1 MALRQG
7 NNFALGGIKM
17 GEKILAIGFT
27 PDAELQGLEGVTFVS
42 KEDIAKCDPSSFDKV
57 VYRHPNIDG
66 VEGPDE
72 NLAALIKKL
81 PPEMELVV
89 YCNKPCVDFGLIAGR
104 GCKTLMANM
113 PATLAQ
119 ALNNNK

>member
-1 MALRQG
+1 ME
-7 NNFALGGIKM
+7 K
-17 GEKILAIGFT
+17 KILAIGFT
-27 PDAELQGLEGVTFVS
+27 PESPELQGVKGITFLSEVFG
-42 KEDIAKCDPSSFDKV
+42 KCDPSSFDKV

-72 NLAALIKKL
+72 NLATLIEKL
-81 PPEMELVV
+81 PPEMELIL
-89 YCNKPCVDFGLIAGR
+89 YCNKPCADFGLIAGR
-104 GCKTLMANM
+104 GGKTLMANM